1 MHWIYE
7 AAPSRIFLPS
17 GPCAG
22 LRKRENVTR
31 EDNMEQHRRR
41 LSNWLLALAGALI
54 AVSPWTAPARAAEP
68 IKIGMSLAL
77 TGTLASGGKV
87 MLITLKMWEEDINAK
102 GGLLGRPVQLVYYDD
117 QSNGSLV
124 PGIYTKLLD
133 VDKVD
138 LVVSS
143 YATNVAAPAMP
154 IVMQRNKVF
163 LSLFCIA
170 LNSEFKYPRYF
181 SMHPAGPNP
190 KPAFSEGFFKVA
202 MAQTPK
208 PETVAMVTA
217 DGEATRLVTD
227 GAYDN
232 IKQAGLKIVYDRRY
246 PLNTTDFS
254 PIVRAVQATNPDIF
268 FVSSYPLDSVG
279 MLRSLNEIGFKPK
292 IVGGT
297 LNGLPAPV
305 LKAQLGPALNG
316 VINYEFWLPSP
327 QMASAEA
334 LDVIKRYQ
342 ERARGEGVDPIGIY
356 VPPWA
361 YAFAQILEQSIKG
374 TGSIDDGK
382 LADYMRNTTFKTTVG
397 DVKFGPDGEWEK
409 GRLLTVQHHD
419 IKGTDIMQFKD
430 TSTMTVLDPPEYA
443 TGKLIYP
450 YENAKK

>member
-1 MHWIYE
+1 
-7 AAPSRIFLPS
+7 
-17 GPCAG
+17 
-22 LRKRENVTR
+22 
-31 EDNMEQHRRR
+31 
-41 LSNWLLALAGALI
+41 
-54 AVSPWTAPARAAEP
+54 
-68 IKIGMSLAL
+68 
-77 TGTLASGGKV
+77 
-87 MLITLKMWEEDINAK
+87 
-102 GGLLGRPVQLVYYDD
+102 
-117 QSNGSLV
+117 
-124 PGIYTKLLD
+124 
-133 VDKVD
+133 VD

-170 LNSEFKYPRYF
+170 LNTEFKYPRYF

-208 PETVAMVTA
+208 PETIAIVTA

-227 GAYDN
+227 GVYDN
-232 IKQAGLKIVYDRRY
+232 VKQAGLKIVYDRRY

-254 PIVRAVQATNPDIF
+254 PIVRAVQASNPDIF
-268 FVSSYPLDSVG
+268 FISSYPLDSVG
-279 MLRSLNEIGFKPK
+279 MLRSVNEIGFKPK

-316 VINYEFWLPSP
+316 VINYEFWLPTP
-327 QMASAEA
+327 KMAGAAA

-361 YAFAQILEQSIKG
+361 YSFAQILEQSIVG
-374 TGSIDDGK
+374 TNSIDDGK
-382 LADYMRNTTFKTTVG
+382 LADYMRKATFKTMVG

-409 GRLLTVQHHD
+409 GRMLTVQHHG
-419 IKGTDIMQFKD
+419 IKSTDIMQFKD
-430 TSTMTVLDPPEYA
+430 TTTMTVLDPPEYA

-450 YENAKK
+450 YEDAKK

>member
-1 MHWIYE
+1 
-7 AAPSRIFLPS
+7 
-17 GPCAG
+17 
-22 LRKRENVTR
+22 
-31 EDNMEQHRRR
+31 
-41 LSNWLLALAGALI
+41 
-54 AVSPWTAPARAAEP
+54 
-68 IKIGMSLAL
+68 MSMAL
-77 TGTLASGGKV
+77 TGALASGGKA
-87 MLITLKMWEEDINAK
+87 MLITLKMWEDDVNAK

-154 IVMQRNKVF
+154 IVMQRNKMF

-170 LNSEFKYPRYF
+170 LNTEFKYPRYF

-202 MAQTPK
+202 MAQNPK

-232 IKQAGLKIVYDRRY
+232 IKKAGLKIVYDRRY

-254 PIVRAVQATNPDIF
+254 PIVRAVQATNPDVF
-268 FVSSYPLDSVG
+268 FISSYPLDSVG
-279 MLRSLNEIGFKPK
+279 MLRSVNEIGFKPK
-292 IVGGT
+292 IIGGT

-316 VINYEFWLPSP
+316 VINYEFWLPTP

-334 LDVIKRYQ
+334 LDVIRRYQ
-342 ERARGEGVDPIGIY
+342 DRAKGEGVDPIGIY

-382 LADYMRNTTFKTTVG
+382 LAEYMRKTTFKTMVG

-419 IKGTDIMQFKD
+419 IKGADIMQFKD

-443 TGKLIYP
+443 TGKLVYP
-450 YENAKK
+450 YENVKK

>member
-1 MHWIYE
+1 MK
-7 AAPSRIFLPS
+7 ARAPGFSRRT
-17 GPCAG
+17 
-22 LRKRENVTR
+22 RKQSR
-31 EDNMEQHRRR
+31 EDDVRKHGWNVPNG
-41 LSNWLLALAGALI
+41 LAAFAALALAMQLT
-54 AVSPWTAPARAAEP
+54 TAPARAADP
-68 IKIGMSLAL
+68 IKIGMSMAL
-77 TGTLASGGKV
+77 TGGLASGGKV
-87 MLITLKMWEEDINAK
+87 MLITLKMWEDDVNAR

-170 LNSEFKYPRYF
+170 LNTEFKYPRYF

-202 MAQTPK
+202 MAQNPR

-232 IKQAGLKIVYDRRY
+232 IKNAGLKIVYDRRY

-268 FVSSYPLDSVG
+268 FISSYPLDSVG
-279 MLRSLNEIGFKPK
+279 MLRSVNEIGFKPK

-305 LKAQLGPALNG
+305 LKAQLGPALN
-316 VINYEFWLPSP
+316 
-327 QMASAEA
+327 
-334 LDVIKRYQ
+334 
-342 ERARGEGVDPIGIY
+342 
-356 VPPWA
+356 
-361 YAFAQILEQSIKG
+361 
-374 TGSIDDGK
+374 
-382 LADYMRNTTFKTTVG
+382 
-397 DVKFGPDGEWEK
+397 
-409 GRLLTVQHHD
+409 
-419 IKGTDIMQFKD
+419 
-430 TSTMTVLDPPEYA
+430 
-443 TGKLIYP
+443 
-450 YENAKK
+450 